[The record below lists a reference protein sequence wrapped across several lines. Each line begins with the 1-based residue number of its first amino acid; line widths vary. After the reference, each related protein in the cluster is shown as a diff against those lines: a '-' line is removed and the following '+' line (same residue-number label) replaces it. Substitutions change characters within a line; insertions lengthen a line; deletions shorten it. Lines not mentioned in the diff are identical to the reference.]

1 MDETVNRI
9 ISLLK
14 DRNIAKGK
22 FLRDLGFNKS
32 AIAGWERGEHASY
45 KKKLPE
51 IAEYFDVSI
60 DWLTGKEQ
68 KNKPVTE
75 RDELSNEI
83 IRLVKKLPLEK
94 QKELLD
100 YARYKV
106 DHQSDK

>member
-1 MDETVNRI
+1 MSFSQRLTNLMESKGITPYRMSKDTGIPEATIGRWKNGKAIPNGDMLAKAVKYLET
-9 ISLLK
+9 SADFLL
-14 DRNIAKGK
+14 
-22 FLRDLGFNKS
+22 F
-32 AIAGWERGEHASY
+32 
-45 KKKLPE
+45 
-51 IAEYFDVSI
+51 
-60 DWLTGKEQ
+60 GKEQ

>member
-75 RDELSNEI
+75 RDELKSEI
-83 IRLVKKLPLEK
+83 LELFNLLSLEER
-94 QKELLD
+94 KELVD

-106 DHQSDK
+106 DHQAEK